1 MSLWNKI
8 SACIVLSSFACLNAS
23 LRSRLRRHQSA
34 SIPEQHCQTRAI
46 CLVGS
51 SLGLLPLPWTQGS
64 EIQAPQP
71 CCQANT
77 NEPCYFITRTRSREG
92 WGGHREMGAVVGGT
106 QPSTAFTSSLPA
118 ALQDAHAPS
127 THLRLSGVLSIFPFL
142 CLVTHYFTACFM
154 RCSVTSAAK
163 YCHLQQ
169 LSVRVWSVGFSCPG
183 QAVSQGYRLYF
194 PFFKVL
200 CGLKVSQRW
209 CPQEGKQWGNYL
221 CSGLMSK
228 SWSSSFIFSQ

>member
-1 MSLWNKI
+1 MSLWSKI

-34 SIPEQHCQTRAI
+34 SIPEQHCRTRAI

-77 NEPCYFITRTRSREG
+77 NEPCYFIIRTRNREE

-106 QPSTAFTSSLPA
+106 QPSTTFTSPCSFAGCPCSQHTSEAVRRSVSLSISLPSYP
-118 ALQDAHAPS
+118 LFHS
-127 THLRLSGVLSIFPFL
+127 LFYEV
-142 CLVTHYFTACFM
+142 
-154 RCSVTSAAK
+154 
-163 YCHLQQ
+163 
-169 LSVRVWSVGFSCPG
+169 
-183 QAVSQGYRLYF
+183 
-194 PFFKVL
+194 
-200 CGLKVSQRW
+200 
-209 CPQEGKQWGNYL
+209 
-221 CSGLMSK
+221 
-228 SWSSSFIFSQ
+228 